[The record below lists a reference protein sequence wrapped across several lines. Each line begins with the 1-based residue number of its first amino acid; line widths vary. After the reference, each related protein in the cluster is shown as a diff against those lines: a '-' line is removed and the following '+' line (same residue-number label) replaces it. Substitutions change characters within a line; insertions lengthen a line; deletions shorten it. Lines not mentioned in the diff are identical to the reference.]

1 MALFSERYG
10 YKKVSDVIIREEIT
24 PEIKNAICSCFDQL
38 LDIYST
44 ARYDYATSELAGL
57 EKHIW
62 TKFFNQRLSNY
73 DYNSF
78 SIPQCIEK
86 PSAQWYD
93 VLDLIEFAVKYMYQR
108 DCIIMPIRPASARLI
123 KMLNSEFERLNFAYR
138 IVNYEIVE
146 ITSEQEIKTIENA
159 IKSSPRNVQTHLN
172 SALEKYAQRPNGD
185 YRNSIKESI
194 SAVEAF
200 CREKTGESTL
210 GKALSKLEQKNI
222 IIPQSLKSAFSKLYE
237 YTNHADTG
245 IRHALMDDE
254 GTYTPTTDEALFML
268 VSCSAFINYLSK
280 KVQ

>member
-1 MALFSERYG
+1 MGLFSERYG

-24 PEIKNAICSCFDQL
+24 PEIQNAICSCFDEL
-38 LDIYST
+38 LHIYNIE
-44 ARYDYATSELAGL
+44 RYPVPSFELKEL

-62 TKFFNQRLSNY
+62 TKFFNQRLSKY
-73 DYNSF
+73 DYDSF
-78 SIPQCIEK
+78 SIPGCIED
-86 PSAQWYD
+86 PFVQWYE
-93 VLDLIEFAVKYMYQR
+93 VLDLIEFSIKYMHHR
-108 DCIIMPIRPASARLI
+108 DEVYGLSASTRLI
-123 KMLNSEFERLNFAYR
+123 AALNSEFERLNFAYR
-138 IVNYEIVE
+138 IVNCEIVE
-146 ITSEQEIKTIENA
+146 ITSEHEIETIEYA
-159 IKSSPRNVQTHLN
+159 IDNSPRNVKMHLN
-172 SALEKYAQRPNGD
+172 SALEKLAQRPNGD
-185 YRNSIKESI
+185 NRNSIKESI

-200 CREKTGESTL
+200 CREKTGENTL

-254 GTYTPTTDEALFML
+254 GTYTPTADEALFML